1 LGRLLAWLSVFII
14 FPGCTTTPS
23 PGQKFVMSVT
33 QIPSTRQQLQHNPA
47 LSLALRRGVTRTDIT
62 SKRLMISGCY
72 EKGKDGSIYKRQV
85 LSLLPLGVTIKHGDV
100 FKTTIEEAV
109 AGKWQSLYFGRYVQL
124 HHAIDADFFPYKYA
138 VSNLAYRCSKGA
150 GGNELFVQA
159 YFEVET
165 WLYDDAK
172 AEEARNDQITD
183 DELKQRRIVIG
194 DCATGIESWVVWKV
208 RLPLGLVANV
218 GDYIEAIAGAYEAP
232 RSIGPLSLAIRK
244 VPRPPDADFIASK
257 GRGDFMSTQGNPTPY
272 KVSCEAQ
279 AHPYSSH

>member
-1 LGRLLAWLSVFII
+1 
-14 FPGCTTTPS
+14 
-23 PGQKFVMSVT
+23 MSVT
-33 QIPSTRQQLQHNPA
+33 HIPGTRQQLQHNPA
-47 LSLALRRGVTRTDIT
+47 LSLALKRGVTRTDIA

-72 EKGKDGSIYKRQV
+72 EQGKDGSIYKRQV
-85 LSLLPLGVTIKHGDV
+85 LSLLPSGVAIKQGDV

-109 AGKWQSLYFGRYVQL
+109 ADRWQSLYFGRYVQL

-138 VSNLAYRCSKGA
+138 ASNVAYRCSKNA
-150 GGNELFVQA
+150 GENELFVQA

-165 WLYDDAK
+165 RLYDDAK

-183 DELKQRRIVIG
+183 DDLKQRRIVIG

-208 RLPLGLVANV
+208 RLPLDLDASV

-232 RSIGPLSLAIRK
+232 RSTGSLSLAIRK
-244 VPRPPDADFIASK
+244 VARPSDTDFIAST

-272 KVSCEAQ
+272 KVSCRAQ
-279 AHPYSSH
+279 AYPYPSH